1 MHIRFCLPRKRK
13 EMPRRLTAA
22 AFAFL
27 TLLKRQFRSDGPLRF
42 SLTLSLSKDEGKGDL
57 ERDPKIDQLQLK
69 PITVTS
75 RRPANPWHRSA
86 RPDAPAL
93 PR

>member
-27 TLLKRQFRSDGPLRF
+27 MLLERQFRSDGPLRF
-42 SLTLSLSKDEGKGDL
+42 SLILSLSKDE
-57 ERDPKIDQLQLK
+57 ERETWSAI
-69 PITVTS
+69 
-75 RRPANPWHRSA
+75 RRSISFG
-86 RPDAPAL
+86 
-93 PR
+93 